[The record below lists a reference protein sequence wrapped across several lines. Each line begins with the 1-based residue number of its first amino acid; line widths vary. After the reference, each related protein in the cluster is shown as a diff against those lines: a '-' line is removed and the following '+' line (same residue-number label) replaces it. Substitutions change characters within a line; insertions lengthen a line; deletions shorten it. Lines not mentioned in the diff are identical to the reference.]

1 VPFLLAAGDSLE
13 PSSST
18 YTSKL
23 GRTIF
28 GCRCGLV
35 WGKGVSQGEEAVL
48 ADSGRVGEITASI
61 GRVRNL
67 IFLSILQEWSG
78 LVPDVLAIEV
88 LLYRNS
94 FSAAC

>member
-1 VPFLLAAGDSLE
+1 MRKKSARRLPLTST
-13 PSSST
+13 ST
-18 YTSKL
+18 YLRS
-23 GRTIF
+23 
-28 GCRCGLV
+28 CGLV

-48 ADSGRVGEITASI
+48 ADSGRAGEVTASI

-67 IFLSILQEWSG
+67 IFLRILQEWSG
-78 LVPDVLAIEV
+78 LVPDVLAIEI